1 MAIITFISDFG
12 YSDHYVAAVKGK
24 ILQVNPAQQ
33 IIDISHS
40 IEHFDIAHGSYV
52 LKMVFKDFPQGSV
65 HMVAVDSNG
74 ASGEKIVALKLEEHF
89 FIGVDNGLFGLVSDA
104 EPSEVVAL
112 NTEDN
117 KAHSFPARD
126 IMAAAAA
133 KLAQGAPLSELG
145 TSVDSVKRLLGRSM
159 RATKKQI
166 AGHVIR
172 IDHYG
177 NLITNIEKTAFDIL
191 SKGKNYAIR
200 FGRENFS
207 KVNDAISQTGNGDIF
222 IIFNSLG
229 LLEIGINKGSASEL
243 LGLRHDN
250 PVNIIFEE

>member
-24 ILQVNPAQQ
+24 ILKENPNQQ

-52 LKMVFKDFPQGSV
+52 LKMAFKDFPENSV
-65 HMVAVDSNG
+65 HLVAVDSNG
-74 ASGEKIVALKLEEHF
+74 GPGEKIVALTLENHF
-89 FIGVDNGLFGLVSDA
+89 FVGVDNGLFGLISDA
-104 EPSEVVAL
+104 EPVEIVSL
-112 NTEDN
+112 NTDDQMEL
-117 KAHSFPARD
+117 SFPARD
-126 IMAAAAA
+126 VMAIAAA
-133 KLAQGAPLSELG
+133 KIALGIPLSELG
-145 TSVDSVKRLLGRSM
+145 APLESVKRLLGRSM

-172 IDHYG
+172 VDHYG
-177 NLITNIEKTAFDIL
+177 NLITNIEQAAFKIL
-191 SKGKNYAIR
+191 SKGKQFAVK

-207 KVNDAISQTGNGDIF
+207 KVHDAIHQTGNGDIF

-229 LLEIGINKGSASEL
+229 FLEIGINKGNASEL
-243 LGLRHDN
+243 LGLRHDS
-250 PVNIIFEE
+250 PVSIIFEE